1 MNSIN
6 LLPAAYIAASIARRR
21 LRTWTLASS
30 AYAVVLCL
38 GALIAIAQRGS
49 AGEQF
54 EVQTSAR
61 QIELES
67 LGGKIRTVRQ
77 ELSAISAEL
86 AAARAIGVHPDW
98 SRLLDV
104 LAAQR
109 TDRVVLESV
118 DLRTVNVT
126 SDPKQANAAG
136 KPKAESKLML
146 ELSGLARSLS
156 DVSNYQLALESTKLF
171 SRVALVESGP
181 RAKSGARAI
190 DATAFK
196 ISAELD
202 GRSTEEGR
210 P

>member
-1 MNSIN
+1 MNSVN

-21 LRTWTLASS
+21 LRAWALASS

-38 GALIAIAQRGS
+38 GSLIAIAQRGS

-77 ELSAISAEL
+77 ELAAISAEL

-104 LAAQR
+104 LATQR
-109 TDRVVLESV
+109 GDRVVLESV
-118 DLRTVNVT
+118 DLRTVSVT
-126 SDPKQANAAG
+126 PDPKQGGAAG
-136 KPKAESKLML
+136 TLKSDSKLML
-146 ELSGLARSLS
+146 EVSGLARSLS

-171 SRVALVESGP
+171 ARVALVESGP
-181 RAKSGARAI
+181 RTKSGARAI